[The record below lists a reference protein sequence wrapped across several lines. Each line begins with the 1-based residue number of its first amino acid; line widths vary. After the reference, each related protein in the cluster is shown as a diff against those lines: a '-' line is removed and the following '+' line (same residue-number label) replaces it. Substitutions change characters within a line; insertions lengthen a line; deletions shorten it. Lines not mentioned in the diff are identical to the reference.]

1 MLATLMVQ
9 KFQPRS
15 ASNKAVAC
23 ESLRVRVGIHAGE
36 PVAEHNDLFGLA
48 VQMAFCLCSKAE
60 AGGILVSR
68 LVRELSGH
76 DASRFVAL
84 GERHTKGFPART
96 PVFRFEWR
104 N

>member
-9 KFQPRS
+9 KFSRDLHPSFGQMLDGRR
-15 ASNKAVAC
+15 AKKLC
-23 ESLRVRVGIHAGE
+23 EALIVRY
-36 PVAEHNDLFGLA
+36 
-48 VQMAFCLCSKAE
+48 
-60 AGGILVSR
+60 
-68 LVRELSGH
+68 